1 VGNPQV
7 HFGGVGLRRDMKRA
21 LVVGVRSLIVAGC
34 GSSPS
39 SSSSSTPTSPTA
51 AAAQKLATFQP
62 GAEGAF
68 ESALNDLKPVCREN
82 PDKLAAEIWASWQDL
97 KKNNRPTSL
106 LHVAQ
111 ALDTVGSGLTPNA
124 EPTNCAS
131 LLAAYLVTAEAPG
144 GQP

>member
-1 VGNPQV
+1 M
-7 HFGGVGLRRDMKRA
+7 L
-21 LVVGVRSLIVAGC
+21 LVAVCSLAVAGC
-34 GSSPS
+34 GSSS
-39 SSSSSTPTSPTA
+39 GSSSSTPQDPTA
-51 AAAQKLATFQP
+51 KAAQDLASLEPGDDPSAFQTV
-62 GAEGAF
+62 
-68 ESALNDLKPVCREN
+68 LTDLRPVCRED
-82 PDKLAAEIWASWQDL
+82 PEKVASEIWASWQDL

-124 EPTNCAS
+124 RPTNCAS